1 MCASGVRLR
10 PVRVVQFPK
19 RRRPTA
25 THGDVMDCV
34 HLTRHQ
40 CSREPTHT
48 AKELCAR
55 PMPMYA
61 RPHEASFWYCTK
73 VLTRTRVAL
82 VAHRHQHGSIVFS
95 AHCQDRPQVSRN
107 VCQSC
112 KSFSWLEPLIFLSLN
127 FGCLCCLLWVVY
139 GSFRNFY
146 FCSCVNLHIRERNDG
161 SNLNFR
167 LDGWGVYS
175 LLK

>member
-1 MCASGVRLR
+1 MCASGVRLW

-40 CSREPTHT
+40 CSREPTHSHGVECQPGLCMPGPT
-48 AKELCAR
+48 KPPCDIAQKSWLELEF
-55 PMPMYA
+55 P
-61 RPHEASFWYCTK
+61 
-73 VLTRTRVAL
+73 VAL
-82 VAHRHQHGSIVFS
+82 RNQRGSIVFS
-95 AHCQDRPQVSRN
+95 AHCQVRPQVSHN

-112 KSFSWLEPLIFLSLN
+112 ESFSCLEPLIFLSLN
-127 FGCLCCLLWVVY
+127 FGCLCCLFWVVY

-167 LDGWGVYS
+167 LDGWGV
-175 LLK
+175 

>member
-40 CSREPTHT
+40 CSREPTH
-48 AKELCAR
+48 
-55 PMPMYA
+55 
-61 RPHEASFWYCTK
+61 SQG
-73 VLTRTRVAL
+73 V
-82 VAHRHQHGSIVFS
+82 
-95 AHCQDRPQVSRN
+95 
-107 VCQSC
+107 VCQAYVCQAPWSRLVILHKSLDSNSSFPLPSAINVVQSC
-112 KSFSWLEPLIFLSLN
+112 FLPTARTDLKLAAMFAKVAKVFLTSRHWFFLFLN
-127 FGCLCCLLWVVY
+127 FGCLCCLFWVFY

-167 LDGWGVYS
+167 LDGWGG
-175 LLK
+175 

>member
-25 THGDVMDCV
+25 TYGDVMDCV

-40 CSREPTHT
+40 CMREATQPK
-48 AKELCAR
+48 AVAGLICQA
-55 PMPMYA
+55 PWNP
-61 RPHEASFWYCTK
+61 WYCTK
-73 VLTRTRVAL
+73 FSTLTWVARRNQ
-82 VAHRHQHGSIVFS
+82 VGSIMFS
-95 AHCQDRPQVSRN
+95 AFYQDRPQVSHN

-112 KSFSWLEPLIFLSLN
+112 KSFSFLEALIFLSLN
-127 FGCLCCLLWVVY
+127 FGCF
-139 GSFRNFY
+139 GSFRNFH
-146 FCSCVNLHIRERNDG
+146 FSSCVNLHIRERNDG

-167 LDGWGVYS
+167 LDVWGV
-175 LLK
+175 